1 MHPRIQLAFW
11 AASAHC
17 WLMLNLISQHSR
29 IILLRAALK
38 PFSTQPVSV
47 LEIAPT
53 QVQDLALDLVEIH
66 EIGID
71 PLLKPVQV
79 PLDGITCL

>member
-1 MHPRIQLAFW
+1 
-11 AASAHC
+11 
-17 WLMLNLISQHSR
+17 MLNLISQHSR